1 MSNEEHLCKIFDSE
15 LVNHASK
22 FTKELYSKHILE
34 IDLKHAKSSDELN
47 YLYNEIHNKLIWS
60 YIEGVQHGI
69 NTQLSSVYKTS
80 TKISDFHKNLD
91 FAVLFDFDD
100 NDFGDCIEAGAKF
113 YCEKFNCTLN
123 YIDRY

>member
-80 TKISDFHKNLD
+80 TKISDFHKKAEQN
-91 FAVLFDFDD
+91 DD
-100 NDFGDCIEAGAKF
+100 PGNQDPIACWFPYRSRI
-113 YCEKFNCTLN
+113 
-123 YIDRY
+123 R